1 MDPYEYA
8 RTAERENDEVMR
20 IYVALHGL
28 DEPGGPVESE
38 IELADDSDGG
48 KGHREEVPEEREER
62 YHQRNKEQRGDM
74 ERNSIMREKEREGTN
89 DAPDCCG
96 EKVRRAGSMLPT
108 RILSPSQ
115 AMGRDT
121 SIMKRVVVLL
131 VILLCLICLFSG
143 GAFSA
148 DGWMVVDDFES
159 GLSADWERKDFQ
171 GQTVYQVVQTDG
183 GACLKA
189 ESHGSASGLIRKIS
203 YSLDDYPILSWR
215 WKVDNILDR
224 GDERSKEGDDY
235 GARVYVVFPHWIPSM
250 TRSINYIWANK
261 LPQGEAVPNTY
272 YKKAMMVAVESGN
285 DQVGRWR
292 QARRNVLEDYRRL
305 FGDEPRK
312 VGAIAIMT
320 DTDNTGES
328 ATACYDDI
336 RLEKGSSES
345 VQQP

>member
-1 MDPYEYA
+1 MGMEGSSNI
-8 RTAERENDEVMR
+8 RERR
-20 IYVALHGL
+20 
-28 DEPGGPVESE
+28 
-38 IELADDSDGG
+38 
-48 KGHREEVPEEREER
+48 R
-62 YHQRNKEQRGDM
+62 
-74 ERNSIMREKEREGTN
+74 GTN
-89 DAPDCCG
+89 DAPDRCG
-96 EKVRRAGSMLPT
+96 EKVRRAGSTVLT
-108 RILSPSQ
+108 RLFAPWL
-115 AMGRDT
+115 AKGERT
-121 SIMKRVVVLL
+121 SIINPIA
-131 VILLCLICLFSG
+131 ILPLILFGLISLFPG

-235 GARVYVVFPHWIPSM
+235 GARVYVVFPHWIPYM

-272 YKKAMMVAVESGN
+272 YEKAMMVAVESGN

-305 FGDEPRK
+305 FGDEPPK

-336 RLEKGSSES
+336 RLEKGSRES